1 MNKMVTECHLAAPG
15 LLAKKWLFALW
26 GVIALYFCLILALSL
41 SYHWGYLSTLTDVGT
56 FDQAVWGTLH
66 GRPFLNSNAFAQPIN
81 YFGIHFRPILAF
93 FLPLYAL
100 LPRLEWLIVAQS
112 AALAITAWPLYLV
125 AREICKSEA
134 VAFLWALVFL
144 VNPFVLSV
152 PPWVFRPESLA
163 VPFIATALLGL
174 IRADFRLTLL
184 SSLVVL
190 LCKEHFGITVAGL
203 GILWWLRNRNW
214 QEAMVLVGLGLLYSV
229 LVLTVIMPIFS
240 PIGKHV
246 MLGSGM
252 GQLSR
257 YGWLGGSLAEIAR
270 NLFLHPLAV
279 IGNIVEMGGAR
290 YLLFLLLIFCAL
302 PVAAPEM
309 LLVGLADLLANI
321 LSANPMPRSVF
332 AYHSVSLV
340 PVLVVAAIYGSS
352 RIAKWWRKDLLS
364 VMAVAV
370 GVMSLVSGYMLA
382 PLPLP
387 GARNFWAPVRLL
399 SLPDPNLP
407 IIMREVGAETSV
419 SAQANVGAHFS
430 QRQHIFQY
438 PEKVG
443 EVDVIVLRL
452 ASPTMNIEPSHVSST
467 GMLEA
472 HLQMDRKAYLSSIEQ
487 LLAGHE
493 YGVLYWKDPW
503 LVFSRKVKTQDPVV
517 QINKKLARLRV
528 EWQGR

>member
-1 MNKMVTECHLAAPG
+1 MNKMVTEYHLAVQA

-26 GVIALYFCLILALSL
+26 GVIALYFCLILTLSL

-66 GRPFLNSNAFAQPIN
+66 GSPFLNTNAFAQPNN
-81 YFGIHFRPILAF
+81 YLGIHFRPILAF
-93 FLPLYAL
+93 FFPFYAL
-100 LPRLEWLIVAQS
+100 LPRVEWLIVVQS
-112 AALAITAWPLYLV
+112 IALAVTAWPLYLV
-125 AREICKSEA
+125 AREVCKSES

-163 VPFIATALLGL
+163 VPFIATAFLGL
-174 IRADFRLTLL
+174 TRADFRLTLL
-184 SSLVVL
+184 SSLMVL

-203 GILWWLRNRNW
+203 GILWWLHNRNW
-214 QEAMVLVGLGLLYSV
+214 QEAAVLIGLGLLYSV

-246 MLGSGM
+246 MLGAGM

-257 YGWLGGSLAEIAR
+257 YGWLGGSLAEIAG

-290 YLLFLLLIFCAL
+290 YLLLLLLIFCAL
-302 PVAAPEM
+302 PMAAPEM
-309 LLVGLADLLANI
+309 LLAGLADLLANT

-340 PVLVVAAIYGSS
+340 PVLVVSAIYGSS
-352 RIAKWWRKDLLS
+352 RIAKWWRKDLVS
-364 VMAVAV
+364 GMVVAV
-370 GVMSLVSGYMLA
+370 VVTSLVSGYVFA
-382 PLPLP
+382 PLPLL
-387 GARNFWAPVRLL
+387 GSKNLWAPVRLL
-399 SLPDPNLP
+399 SLPEPDLP
-407 IIMREVGAETSV
+407 TIIREVGAEASV

-430 QRQHIFQY
+430 QRQKIFRY

-452 ASPTMNIEPSHVSST
+452 ASPTMNIEPSHVSLT

-472 HLQMDRKAYLSSIEQ
+472 HLQMDRKAYLSSIEK
-487 LLAGHE
+487 LLAGQE
-493 YGVLYWKDPW
+493 YRVLYWKDPW
-503 LVFSRKVKTQDPVV
+503 LVFSRKVKVQESVI
-517 QINKKLARLRV
+517 QINQKLASLRV
-528 EWQGR
+528 EWQVR